1 MDKREKKRR
10 PKARAQEQRRE
21 AREALP
27 LPTDQLKA
35 LFDILDAALPE
46 HGCDHA
52 RLLTETWI
60 SKRGH
65 PRDPVLAWLDSTGG
79 HCDCEVVANSEEA
92 VKYAIHE
99 PGRPQ

>member
-1 MDKREKKRR
+1 VDKREKKRR
-10 PKARAQEQRRE
+10 LRAWAQEQRRE

-27 LPTDQLKA
+27 LPTDQLEA
-35 LFDILDAALPE
+35 LFDMLDPALPE

-52 RLLTETWI
+52 RHLTETW
-60 SKRGH
+60 SSTQGH

-79 HCDCEVVANSEEA
+79 HCDCEVLANCEEA

-99 PGRPQ
+99 PGRLQ